1 MESNIPESRSNTH
14 FFKDPIRKGHAI
26 FYLVPYAD
34 NKLEQDFLE
43 NFIFLNPETIPK
55 KIYINRKKRT
65 ANNPTPLLTKPLC
78 NPPLKKEMKS
88 QKGKHLCYKHTKR
101 KDDS

>member
-1 MESNIPESRSNTH
+1 MQATTRNFFLAPLHIKMESNIPESSSNTH

-34 NKLEQDFLE
+34 NKLEQDFLK

-55 KIYINRKKRT
+55 KSTSTGKREQQI
-65 ANNPTPLLTKPLC
+65 TPPHC
-78 NPPLKKEMKS
+78 
-88 QKGKHLCYKHTKR
+88 
-101 KDDS
+101 